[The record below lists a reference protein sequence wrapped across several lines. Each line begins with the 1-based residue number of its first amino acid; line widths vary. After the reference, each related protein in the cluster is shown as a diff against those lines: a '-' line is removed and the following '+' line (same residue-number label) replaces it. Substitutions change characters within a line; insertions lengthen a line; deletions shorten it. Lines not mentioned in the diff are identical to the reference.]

1 MGLFYLWRKLILRE
15 WSRIRIIM
23 RAFFIFPFRKA
34 SHLPHVLF
42 FDMQSTVDA
51 FLRGSEER
59 QQPHNQVQ
67 KSPALPGFLT

>member
-1 MGLFYLWRKLILRE
+1 
-15 WSRIRIIM
+15 M

-51 FLRGSEER
+51 LLRGSEER
-59 QQPHNQVQ
+59 QQTHNQAQ
-67 KSPALPGFLT
+67 KSPTLPGFLT